1 MRGALLARGAARCVP
16 RKATLWAALSAL
28 SGSALSGC
36 LSRAEEFT
44 AGRLEARCDA
54 SIPVCATRA
63 SCALGDDSF
72 ARGRFPGA
80 QRAVVYTPH
89 PRSALTA
96 RLLLDEQVYP
106 GTELL
111 VRVYQV
117 GCVDVLEERL
127 VDIDIFARA
136 GEDRVL
142 DFTFEL
148 EGRGDHLIEWYSD
161 AAASYTL
168 NVSVAFK
175 AGEE

>member
-1 MRGALLARGAARCVP
+1 MSRARLLLSALLA
-16 RKATLWAALSAL
+16 ALPIAPL
-28 SGSALSGC
+28 QGC
-36 LSRAEEFT
+36 LSRADELT

-63 SCALGDDSF
+63 SCALSGETF

-80 QRAVVYTPH
+80 QRAVVYAPH
-89 PRSALTA
+89 PRSTLTA

-111 VRVYQV
+111 VRAYQV

-127 VDIDIFARA
+127 VDVDIFRRA

-142 DFTFEL
+142 DFTFTL

-168 NVSVAFK
+168 TVNVAFR
-175 AGEE
+175 ASEE